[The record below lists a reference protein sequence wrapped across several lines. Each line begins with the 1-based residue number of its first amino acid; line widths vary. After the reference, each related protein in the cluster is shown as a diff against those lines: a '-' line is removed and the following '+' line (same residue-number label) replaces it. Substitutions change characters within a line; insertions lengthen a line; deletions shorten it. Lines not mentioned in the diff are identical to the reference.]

1 MPASFIRLAA
11 GALACALAWPA
22 SAQLLN
28 EKNLSAAMAMT
39 IAETALETCT
49 KQGYH
54 VSVHVLG
61 RNGEVLVAVRGDGAP
76 PHTMENSQRKA
87 YTSRTFRIPSG
98 EFVQRVKDNP
108 TTVPCT
114 SAASSQPK
122 VPCRSRSVKRSSAQS
137 ACPGRPAAKRT
148 RPAPRPAST
157 RLPISSSDRSRS
169 LDQQRGQLVLHAEH
183 RVVAGVE
190 LEPLRLELLGRAALV
205 RFAGVHRTTAPD
217 HFRRPWLRREASAAA
232 PDARRSQS
240 AVTCSVREP
249 RRASAGRDRRI
260 AGFRILA

>member
-11 GALACALAWPA
+11 GALVCALAWPA

-28 EKNLSAAMAMT
+28 EKNLSAAMAMR

-108 TTVPCT
+108 TIGAVHL
-114 SAASSQPK
+114 SGIIAAQG
-122 VPCRSRSVKRSSAQS
+122 A
-137 ACPGRPAAKRT
+137 
-148 RPAPRPAST
+148 
-157 RLPISSSDRSRS
+157 LPIKVGEEVIGAVGVSGAPGGEKDEACSKAGIDKVA
-169 LDQQRGQLVLHAEH
+169 DQLK
-183 RVVAGVE
+183 
-190 LEPLRLELLGRAALV
+190 
-205 RFAGVHRTTAPD
+205 
-217 HFRRPWLRREASAAA
+217 
-232 PDARRSQS
+232 
-240 AVTCSVREP
+240 
-249 RRASAGRDRRI
+249 
-260 AGFRILA
+260 

>member
-28 EKNLSAAMAMT
+28 EKNLSAAMAMR

-108 TTVPCT
+108 TTGAVHL
-114 SAASSQPK
+114 SGIIAAQGALPIK
-122 VPCRSRSVKRSSAQS
+122 VGGRGHRRSRRVRGARWRKGRGLLQGRHRQGCRSAQVTDHGHWISSAV
-137 ACPGRPAAKRT
+137 
-148 RPAPRPAST
+148 
-157 RLPISSSDRSRS
+157 SSSGMLSI
-169 LDQQRGQLVLHAEH
+169 G
-183 RVVAGVE
+183 
-190 LEPLRLELLGRAALV
+190 
-205 RFAGVHRTTAPD
+205 
-217 HFRRPWLRREASAAA
+217 
-232 PDARRSQS
+232 
-240 AVTCSVREP
+240 
-249 RRASAGRDRRI
+249 
-260 AGFRILA
+260 